1 MADGEHDDRRVTR
14 RSNGECRD
22 IANRTKA
29 YYHVERLRPVNIGRI
44 LRSAKVPTL
53 RGEKA
58 LIYELVDDA
67 ALGLKEANT
76 EQVDRNSIK
85 ITVKKTIDFLA
96 SCGDGRARMTLA
108 HELGHA
114 IMHAEQ
120 GAIDHRAAA
129 ATGTTTLSKINA
141 SESAEHQAKVFAS
154 AFLIHDKDAAELES
168 PLEIAT
174 EFVVSLSAAEICFER
189 LQEEADRA
197 AAGQR
202 VMKSNQRIPRADAA
216 ACAAK

>member
-1 MADGEHDDRRVTR
+1 M
-14 RSNGECRD
+14 
-22 IANRTKA
+22 
-29 YYHVERLRPVNIGRI
+29 RPVNIGRI
-44 LRSAKVPTL
+44 LRSGKAPTL

-76 EQVDRNSIK
+76 EQVDLSSIK
-85 ITVKKTIDFLA
+85 ITAKRTIDFLA

-120 GAIDHRAAA
+120 GAVDHRAAGA
-129 ATGTTTLSKINA
+129 IGATTLSKINA

-154 AFLIHDKDAAELES
+154 ALLIHDKYAA
-168 PLEIAT
+168 
-174 EFVVSLSAAEICFER
+174 
-189 LQEEADRA
+189 
-197 AAGQR
+197 
-202 VMKSNQRIPRADAA
+202 
-216 ACAAK
+216 